1 MSFDYILNDVKAYYD
16 DKVRTYGPTAKG
28 VDWNSED
35 SQFMRFEQLLKVC
48 AVTEAIS
55 LNDYGCGY
63 GALVQYLAGKS
74 FSFSYH
80 GFDIS
85 EEMIA
90 AAKSLHGHR
99 GNCTFSADEASLPVS
114 DYTIA
119 SGIFNVRLGTGVEEW
134 KAFVLEVLTTIASTS
149 KKGIAFNML
158 TAYADRDRMRSDLY
172 YADPLFFFDYCKRRF
187 SPHVSLLHDYP
198 LYEFT
203 ILIRL

>member
-1 MSFDYILNDVKAYYD
+1 MSFDHILNEVKTYYGN
-16 DKVRTYGPTAKG
+16 KVTTYGPTAKG
-28 VDWNSED
+28 VDVNSED
-35 SQFMRFEQLLKVC
+35 SQFVRFEQLLKVC
-48 AVTEAIS
+48 AIPEAIS

-63 GALVQYLAGKS
+63 GALVQYLAQKS
-74 FSFSYH
+74 FRFTYH

-85 EEMIA
+85 EEMIV

-99 GNCTFSADEASLPVS
+99 GNCAFSTDEASLPVS

-119 SGIFNVRLGTGVEEW
+119 SGIFNVKLGTGVDEW
-134 KAFVLEVLTTIASTS
+134 KAFVLEVLTRIAASS
-149 KKGIAFNML
+149 KKGVAFNML
-158 TAYADRDRMRSDLY
+158 TGYADRDRMRADLY
-172 YADPLFFFDYCKRRF
+172 YADPLFFFDYCKRHF